1 MKKDKSY
8 NGLPFSKKDIVLA
21 SRYESYILSIVLI
34 LLVWFNKDVSSIAI
48 LLSLSWGGYRMV
60 QGLYIWMAKHE
71 HLLQMELEYKN
82 KSLDTTSI
90 DNEIED
96 LKNQNIENINE

>member
-1 MKKDKSY
+1 
-8 NGLPFSKKDIVLA
+8 
-21 SRYESYILSIVLI
+21 
-34 LLVWFNKDVSSIAI
+34 
-48 LLSLSWGGYRMV
+48 V

>member
-1 MKKDKSY
+1 MKRIREHY

-21 SRYESYILSIVLI
+21 SRYESYILSLVLI
-34 LLVWFNKDVSSIAI
+34 LLVCLNKDVSSIAV

-71 HLLQMELEYKN
+71 HLMQMKLEYRKLG
-82 KSLDTTSI
+82 LDPEGI
-90 DNEIED
+90 NEEIQELND
-96 LKNQNIENINE
+96 QNIESEE

>member
-1 MKKDKSY
+1 MKKN

-21 SRYESYILSIVLI
+21 SRYESYILSLILI
-34 LLVWFNKDVSSIAI
+34 LLVCLDKDVSSIAI

-71 HLLQMELEYKN
+71 HLMQMKLEYK
-82 KSLDTTSI
+82 KLGLDSDNI
-90 DNEIED
+90 DDEIDE
-96 LKNQNIENINE
+96 LNNQNLESEE

>member
-1 MKKDKSY
+1 VKKTKGF

-21 SRYESYILSIVLI
+21 SRYESYILSVILI
-34 LLVWFNKDVSSIAI
+34 ILVCFNKDVSSIAI

-82 KSLDTTSI
+82 RGLDTSSI
-90 DNEIED
+90 DNEID
-96 LKNQNIENINE
+96 NLQNQDVENVNE